1 EEVYHPGSLQPLTL
15 DAASPA
21 LQTLQRIRD
30 EAHRFAI
37 TYHKK
42 LRAKRTIQ
50 SVLDQIPGVGP
61 AVRTTLLRELGSAKR
76 VREASVAELAAVP
89 KVTPKLAQRIHA
101 FFHPPAPGVPQN
113 ASAGRADVPQAGAR

>member
-1 EEVYHPGSLQPLTL
+1 M
-15 DAASPA
+15 
-21 LQTLQRIRD
+21 LQRIRD

-42 LRAKRTIQ
+42 LRTKRTIQ

-61 AVRTTLLRELGSAKR
+61 SVRTSLLRELGSAKR

-101 FFHPPAPGVPQN
+101 FFHPPEQPDAPRRTDASALPAGPTAAGEPQTVP
-113 ASAGRADVPQAGAR
+113 AGRADVPREEAR